1 MHMHMTLRFT
11 VVLLVAMSAGCSSDG
26 STGLAGLTPP
36 VALSRA
42 AAVEPLITGQVGTP
56 RPQTLRDVLTIGLT
70 VRNGLNETIS
80 GGVCA
85 EATDARAVNDDRWY
99 DVTAESQVCILLLLN
114 LRPGASAELT
124 GAVDPAKLRT
134 VAGGAGRP
142 VIVRIRT
149 IFAGETRSYAM
160 TSADQQVTAP

>member
-1 MHMHMTLRFT
+1 MRVTLRLMPA
-11 VVLLVAMSAGCSSDG
+11 LLVVMAAACSSDG

-36 VALSRA
+36 AALSRA
-42 AAVEPLITGQVGTP
+42 VAVEPLITGRVGTP
-56 RPQTLRDVLTIGLT
+56 LPGALRDQLVISLT
-70 VRNGLNETIS
+70 VRNGLNESIT

-85 EATDARAVNDDRWY
+85 EASDARAVNGDRWY
-99 DVTAESQVCILLLLN
+99 DVTAESQVCILLALI

-124 GAVDPAKLRT
+124 GGVDPAKLRT

-149 IFAGETRSYAM
+149 VFTGENRSYAM
-160 TSADQQVTAP
+160 TSAEREITAP

>member
-1 MHMHMTLRFT
+1 MRVTLRLMPA
-11 VVLLVAMSAGCSSDG
+11 LLVVMSAGCSSDG

-36 VALSRA
+36 AALSRA
-42 AAVEPLITGQVGTP
+42 VAVEPLITGRVGTP
-56 RPQTLRDVLTIGLT
+56 LPGALRDQLVISLT
-70 VRNGLNETIS
+70 VRNGLNETIT

-85 EATDARAVNDDRWY
+85 EAIDARAVNGDRWY
-99 DVTAESQVCILLLLN
+99 DVTAESQVCILLLLA
-114 LRPGASAELT
+114 LPPGASAELSGT
-124 GAVDPAKLRT
+124 VDPAKLRT

-149 IFAGETRSYAM
+149 IFSGETRSYAM